1 VFVFPTLRRRQ
12 QRVLNELQARVTG
25 MGQDTTDADA
35 NALFDDIESALGDLL
50 LMWDN
55 QTDEDGEPV
64 DFDVADLDRLL
75 DDADLMM
82 LFESLYQAR
91 LLTLDQKKASALPPA
106 SSSGPSTASLAE
118 SLPTEPRATP
128 TGSGVPD
135 ATAGTPGGSAGLT
148 GSVGSPSPHG
158 TASPTTPGPLQL
170 DAMESECGCSPA
182 EAAGE
187 TATSTSSAIPPP

>member
-1 VFVFPTLRRRQ
+1 MFVFPALRRRK

-25 MGQDTTDADA
+25 MGEDTTDADA
-35 NALFDDIESALGDLL
+35 NELFDDIEAALGGLL

-64 DFDVADLDRLL
+64 DFNVADLDRVL

-91 LLTLDQKKASALPPA
+91 LLTLDQKKASALPSA

-128 TGSGVPD
+128 TGSGVPA

-148 GSVGSPSPHG
+148 GSAGSPSPHG
-158 TASPTTPGPLQL
+158 TASPMTPGPLQL

-182 EAAGE
+182 TPAAE
-187 TATSTSSAIPPP
+187 TGG